1 MNKCS
6 AFYPVN
12 HLVTLWLILPPLI
25 YYNPFNHVLVIPELI
40 WTIYRLILYTGQFSV
55 TIRTS

>member
-40 WTIYRLILYTGQFSV
+40 
-55 TIRTS
+55 